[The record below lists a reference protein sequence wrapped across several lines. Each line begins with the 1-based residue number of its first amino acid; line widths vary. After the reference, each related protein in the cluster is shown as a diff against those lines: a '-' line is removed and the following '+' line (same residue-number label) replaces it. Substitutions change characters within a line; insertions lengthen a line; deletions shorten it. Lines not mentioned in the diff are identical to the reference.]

1 MFRNVT
7 SIRILIIQRKT
18 MIYIYIYIYIYIKLI
33 SCNPIIEKTN
43 ARFPNHEFLK

>member
-18 MIYIYIYIYIYIKLI
+18 MIYIYIYIIKLI